1 MTFTKKGR
9 FLKMHSN
16 GIQSYRRTN
25 VTTADPK
32 KLVLMCYEGTIDSL
46 KIARQKIVER
56 DYEAKGK
63 ALTKAQ
69 DIINELLHSLDF
81 EKGGS
86 IAKSL
91 DSLYN
96 YMLRRILD
104 ADQKK
109 EISAI
114 EEVIGML
121 NELKSAWEEISHK
134 QDSEIKPEAVGFDE
148 GRRPQDSG
156 HVIN

>member
-1 MTFTKKGR
+1 
-9 FLKMHSN
+9 
-16 GIQSYRRTN
+16 
-25 VTTADPK
+25 
-32 KLVLMCYEGTIDSL
+32 MCYEGAIESL
-46 KIARQKIVER
+46 NIGKQKLIEK
-56 DYEAKGK
+56 DYEEKGR

-69 DIINELLHSLDF
+69 DIINELSSSLDF
-81 EKGGS
+81 EKGGA

-104 ADQKK
+104 ADQEKD
-109 EISAI
+109 ISAI

-121 NELKSAWEEISHK
+121 NELKSAWEDVFYK

-148 GRRPQDSG
+148 ERRPQDSG
-156 HVIN
+156 YVIN